1 MVTNTRVLDF
11 RCIKRFCNKLLA
23 GVETHRIQTSTT
35 TGLLRLT
42 DKCIHNFAIEKS
54 AIPNVIGTI
63 PKNGRA
69 IQVGQFAELHRSF
82 SQQDVHN
89 FGQVIGDMNPIHF
102 PPTQI
107 TSEISSNSSKLQ
119 EASIVHGML
128 LSSLFSAIFGT
139 LIPGA
144 IYRSQTLKFN
154 NSVSVDETVI
164 ARVVVRNLK
173 EVRRNNSG
181 VFCICDTVV
190 VKSSKCA
197 SVRDSNSVDDGNEV
211 IAISGEAQV
220 WLPGATI
227 GK

>member
-11 RCIKRFCNKLLA
+11 RCIKRFCNKLA
-23 GVETHRIQTSTT
+23 GVETQRIQTSTT

-42 DKCIHNFAIEKS
+42 DKCIHNFAVNKS
-54 AIPNVIGTI
+54 ASPDVIGTL
-63 PKNGRA
+63 PKNGIA

-82 SQQDVHN
+82 SQQDVHA

-102 PPTQI
+102 PPTQM
-107 TSEISSNSSKLQ
+107 TPEISSSSKLQ
-119 EASIVHGML
+119 GAPIVHGML

-154 NSVSVDETVI
+154 NSVSVDEKVI
-164 ARVVVRNLK
+164 GRVVVRNLK

-181 VFCICDTVV
+181 VLCMCDTVV

-197 SVRDSNSVDDGNEV
+197 SIRDSNSVDDGNEV